1 MQFSRSLIGELLWN
15 HSLHEL
21 FEILFSTN
29 SFRRVQTDLLFN
41 SYKYRQW
48 KSRRTARKALG
59 LLQCTEIHVAGLS
72 AGCDSPGLLKSKLW
86 ELPQLLEGPYCYL
99 GIFSVPRSAPNQ
111 IVCCSLFAMSFA
123 NLVHL
128 CYIFSPDYS
137 NWQRPSVQ
145 TQTGSRVQ
153 GKKLE
158 LIQAHFIDHDFLL
171 KHLVWDGH
179 VTRGSALPC
188 FLLYVLQRLPDPQTI
203 FEVPL
208 WMCLES
214 PANKGK
220 TSFN

>member
-1 MQFSRSLIGELLWN
+1 MAVIPLVSWNPSFGSSFSSSRVLTVTWEFSQSL
-15 HSLHEL
+15 
-21 FEILFSTN
+21 
-29 SFRRVQTDLLFN
+29 DL
-41 SYKYRQW
+41 
-48 KSRRTARKALG
+48 
-59 LLQCTEIHVAGLS
+59 
-72 AGCDSPGLLKSKLW
+72 
-86 ELPQLLEGPYCYL
+86 
-99 GIFSVPRSAPNQ
+99 APNQ

-179 VTRGSALPC
+179 VTRGSALTC

-208 WMCLES
+208 RMCLES
-214 PANKGK
+214 PANKGNA
-220 TSFN
+220 SFN